1 MLLSAAGDKA
11 ASVIGF
17 SSLAQPYLA
26 PVDTLSA
33 VVKTASGAVGSFSCS
48 WGTTLPRAAEY
59 QIACERGSVTVSGD
73 AGWVVYREGGQR
85 VEEEF
90 PFTQG
95 AGVIQEVAAWAA
107 AIREG
112 REERLLSPEA
122 TLGDLE
128 LLEGMLKSADADGV
142 KVQLKYQ

>member
-1 MLLSAAGDKA
+1 MFLAAAGDKV
-11 ASVIGF
+11 ASVVGF

-59 QIACERGSVTVSGD
+59 QIACERGSVTISGD
-73 AGWVVYREGGQR
+73 SGWVVYKDGGR
-85 VEEEF
+85 VEKEF

-95 AGVIQEVAAWAA
+95 AGVMEEVAAWAKA
-107 AIREG
+107 VGEG
-112 REERLLSPEA
+112 REEALLSPEA

-128 LLEGMLKSADADGV
+128 LLEGMLKSADAEGAL
-142 KVQLKYQ
+142 VQLKYQ

>member
-1 MLLSAAGDKA
+1 MFLAAAGDKA
-11 ASVIGF
+11 ASVVGF

-33 VVKTASGAVGSFSCS
+33 VIKTASGAVGGFACS

-59 QIACERGSVTVSGD
+59 QIACERGSVTISGD
-73 AGWVVYREGGQR
+73 NGWVVRKDGAGREDM
-85 VEEEF
+85 EF

-95 AGVIQEVAAWAA
+95 AGVMEEVAAWAVA
-107 AIREG
+107 VGEG
-112 REERLLSPEA
+112 REEEGLSPEA

-128 LLEGMLKSADADGV
+128 LLEGMLKSADAEGAA
-142 KVQLKYQ
+142 VQLKYQ